1 MSKNTLI
8 APSVLAADF
17 ANLQRDIEMI
27 NNSEADW
34 FHIDIMDGVFVP
46 NISFGMPVLQ
56 AISKHAKKTIDVHL
70 MIVDPDRYIST
81 FKKLGA
87 DILTVHYEACT
98 HLHRSLQAIKAEGMK
113 AGVAINPH
121 TNVSL
126 LEDVIKDI
134 DLVCIMSVNPGFG
147 GQSFIE
153 NTYKKITQLKE
164 IINRNNAS
172 TQIEI
177 DGGVTN
183 KNAKALVDVLLGNVN
198 PSGKLSETF
207 ALQLEHTPH
216 FSSFPS
222 KQDDVLYYGD
232 IVNNG
237 YRYYDTHKLPVRY
250 PFGYGLSYTTF
261 ELSNLRLD
269 NTSLVDGDSL
279 EVKVTVTNTGNIA
292 GKEVVQVYVKDV
304 QSYYQKPDKEF
315 LKLIDDQ
322 NTVQW
327 NIVAKLSSFL

>member
-1 MSKNTLI
+1 MKNTLI

-17 ANLQRDIEMI
+17 ANLQRDIEMV
-27 NNSEADW
+27 NQSEADW

-56 AISKHAKKTIDVHL
+56 AISKHATKTIDVHL

-81 FKKLGA
+81 FKKLGT

-126 LEDVIKDI
+126 LEDVINDI

-153 NTYKKITQLKE
+153 NTYKKVKQLKE
-164 IINRNNAS
+164 IITRNGAS
-172 TQIEI
+172 TLIEI

-183 KNAKALVDVLLGNVN
+183 KNAKQLADAGADVLVAGSYVFGAEN
-198 PSGKLSETF
+198 PT
-207 ALQLEHTPH
+207 AT
-216 FSSFPS
+216 
-222 KQDDVLYYGD
+222 
-232 IVNNG
+232 
-237 YRYYDTHKLPVRY
+237 
-250 PFGYGLSYTTF
+250 
-261 ELSNLRLD
+261 
-269 NTSLVDGDSL
+269 
-279 EVKVTVTNTGNIA
+279 IA
-292 GKEVVQVYVKDV
+292 D
-304 QSYYQKPDKEF
+304 
-315 LKLIDDQ
+315 LKKITQ
-322 NTVQW
+322 
-327 NIVAKLSSFL
+327 